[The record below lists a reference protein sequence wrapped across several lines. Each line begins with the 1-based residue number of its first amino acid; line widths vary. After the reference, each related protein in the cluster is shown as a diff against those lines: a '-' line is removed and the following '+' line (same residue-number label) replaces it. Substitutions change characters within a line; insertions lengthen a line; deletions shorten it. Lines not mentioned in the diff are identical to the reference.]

1 MESRSGRK
9 LLKKLLNQG
18 GEEGL
23 SLIELVVVMAVL
35 AVFSSTV
42 IIAISDFI
50 RKSEK
55 VVAQNSILR
64 IKSECE
70 ANKALNKNLNFSQ
83 INLLGYDLDSD
94 YLNSCHGNPDHG
106 FITLIPTSY
115 SSNPSFHYQFN
126 NGQISCSIENSEL
139 TPFPECK
146 KLTQLKNKYRCND
159 IGDWSKAQQ
168 LLIEGHSYLD
178 RDNDGEACEALGRKS
193 NKPETGSVTIQS
205 CYDGDTCTTSQG
217 EKIRLACIDTPEIRG
232 KRSDP
237 IPAKEA
243 RDYLNNL
250 VKGKE
255 VNIRRVTEDRYGRT
269 VGELTIDGMNLQ
281 QNLVNEGHATI
292 YKKYS
297 KPCTWANQ

>member
-1 MESRSGRK
+1 MYTRSVRK
-9 LLKKLLNQG
+9 LLKKLLKQG

-23 SLIELVVVMAVL
+23 SLIELVVVMVVL
-35 AVFSSTV
+35 AVFSSTG

-70 ANKALNKNLNFSQ
+70 ASKALNKSLNFSQ

-94 YLNSCHGNPDHG
+94 YLNSCNGNPDHG

-237 IPAKEA
+237 IPAKAA

-292 YKKYS
+292 FKKYS
-297 KPCTWANQ
+297 KPCTWASQ